1 MQALPALV
9 ECDLTAFGAA
19 ITAMQHILGDHFA
32 PKQGGDRFT
41 SHAVGACLRVLEQA
55 GAHAIGQSSW
65 GPTGFAFASSV
76 EEATRLAALAR
87 QDPAGKG
94 LDIRLCTGL
103 NHGANITAH
112 VAADVRP

>member
-1 MQALPALV
+1 
-9 ECDLTAFGAA
+9 
-19 ITAMQHILGDHFA
+19 MQHILGDHFA
-32 PKQGGDRFT
+32 PMQGGDRFT

-55 GAHAIGQSSW
+55 GAQAVGQSSW
-65 GPTGFAFASSV
+65 GPTGFAFVSSV

-94 LDIRLCTGL
+94 LDIRVCTGL

-112 VAADVRP
+112 VAADARP